1 MSSTKHAPAAAR
13 TAAVIVLVAVVFL
26 MPTILSGNK
35 YWLTVLTLLAIN
47 VLLVSSLR
55 SVTLINEISLG
66 HVGFALIGAYAQGL
80 LMMKGGVGF
89 WPSLILSGLLAA
101 VVATILGYPFLKV
114 RGIYFSILTLLTA
127 ETFRLVAYYSDFT
140 GGFVGLLGIPAPASM
155 NLFGHAVGFETVNT
169 YYYLAVGVVVVA
181 LLVLFHFERAYI
193 SFQWRAIRDDSMLAG
208 ALGVNVIGF
217 KMINLTISAFMAG
230 ISGALFAAFQH
241 NLSPDAT
248 SRFGTLMSIYVLV
261 YMVVGGK
268 DSFIGPLVGTA
279 VLTLVAEF
287 ARPIAEYQPMVTGA
301 IAILVMIF
309 MPMGLSGLPA
319 QIVTRWRRRPGGPP
333 STAGGAAA
341 VEVGSGDSIGQ
352 GTEPATTLT
361 VDTLSSRLER

>member
-1 MSSTKHAPAAAR
+1 MIRANLAR
-13 TAAVIVLVAVVFL
+13 TLTKPVAAIVLIAVVFL
-26 MPTILSGNK
+26 MPNILSGNK

-80 LMMKGGVGF
+80 LMMKGGLTF
-89 WPSLILSGLLAA
+89 WPALILSGLLAA
-101 VVATILGYPFLKV
+101 FVAAVLGYPFLKV
-114 RGIYFSILTLLTA
+114 KGIYFSILTLLTA
-127 ETFRLVAYYSDFT
+127 ETFRLVVYYSDFT
-140 GGFVGLLGIPAPASM
+140 GGFVGLLGIPAPEPV
-155 NLFGHAVGFETVNT
+155 NLFGHTVEFTTVNT
-169 YYYLAVGVVVVA
+169 YYYLAIGVVIVA
-181 LLVLFHFERAYI
+181 LLILYHFERAYV

-208 ALGVNVIGF
+208 AVGVNVIGF
-217 KMINLTISAFMAG
+217 KIVNFTISGFMAG

-241 NLSPDAT
+241 NLSPDTT
-248 SRFGTLMSIYVLV
+248 SRFGALMSIYVLV

-268 DSFIGPLVGTA
+268 GHFVGPIVGAT

-287 ARPIAEYQPMVTGA
+287 TRPIAEYQPMVTGA

-319 QIVTRWRRRPGGPP
+319 QIVTWVRRQRIKDAVAGQAVDP
-333 STAGGAAA
+333 SAGAGAPLQPA
-341 VEVGSGDSIGQ
+341 VKPIPKQ
-352 GTEPATTLT
+352 TEK
-361 VDTLSSRLER
+361 

>member
-1 MSSTKHAPAAAR
+1 MTRAGRARIPAKS
-13 TAAVIVLVAVVFL
+13 AAVVALIAVVFL
-26 MPTILSGNK
+26 MPTILSGST

-80 LMMKGGVGF
+80 LTMKGGLTF

-101 VVATILGYPFLKV
+101 FVAAALGYPFLKV
-114 RGIYFSILTLLTA
+114 KGIYFSILTLLTA
-127 ETFRLVAYYSDFT
+127 ETFRLVVYYSDFT
-140 GGFVGLLGIPAPASM
+140 GGFIGLLGIPAPEPM
-155 NLFGHAVGFETVNT
+155 NLFGRTVEFATVNT
-169 YYYLAVGVVVVA
+169 YYYLAIGLVIVA
-181 LLVLFHFERAYI
+181 LLILYHFERAYV
-193 SFQWRAIRDDSMLAG
+193 SFQWRAVRDDSMLA
-208 ALGVNVIGF
+208 AAVGVNVIGF
-217 KMINLTISAFMAG
+217 KMINFTISAFMAG

-241 NLSPDAT
+241 NLSPDTT

-268 DSFIGPLVGTA
+268 GHFIGPLIGTT

-287 ARPIAEYQPMVTGA
+287 TRPIAEYQPMVTGA

-309 MPMGLSGLPA
+309 MPMGLAGLPA
-319 QIVTRWRRRPGGPP
+319 QIVRWARK
-333 STAGGAAA
+333 
-341 VEVGSGDSIGQ
+341 Q
-352 GTEPATTLT
+352 PATGPIPKQTGK
-361 VDTLSSRLER
+361 